1 MKKLRFAIL
10 FSLLKVAAFAQP
22 DLQKVTAR
30 QAEFNA
36 ALMSADSV
44 TLDRL
49 TADSLSYG
57 HSAWKIE
64 SKKAFFEDILH
75 SGARL
80 SNIDVT
86 SQTVSIAGD
95 NAIIRQIF
103 TADLTNSGQV
113 TKLKLGVLLVWVKH
127 KGEWKLL
134 ARQAVKIS

>member
-1 MKKLRFAIL
+1 MKKLRL
-10 FSLLKVAAFAQP
+10 VVLLLLLNVFAFAQP
-22 DLQKVTAR
+22 DLEKVTAR

-80 SNIDVT
+80 GNIEVS
-86 SQTVSIAGD
+86 SQTVSLAGD

-103 TADLTNSGQV
+103 TADLTSSGQV
-113 TKLKLGVLLVWVKH
+113 TKLKLGVLLVWTKH
-127 KGEWKLL
+127 KGNWKLL
-134 ARQAVKIS
+134 ARQAVKIT